1 MAATNGKSVIVTG
14 SGRGIGRAI
23 ALRLAA
29 DGFGV
34 LINDFDPEPAS
45 EVVAKIQASGGTAV
59 ANNADVTDEDQVQA
73 MVAQAVSEFG
83 QLDVMIAN
91 AGIGVQ
97 KRITETTWDDFDR
110 IIKVN
115 LYGVFLC
122 GREAARHMV
131 PRGEGKIIFASS
143 TSGRRGAAFQAAYCS
158 SKFGVVGLTQS
169 MARELGPQGITVN
182 AYCPGIVNTRM
193 WDEVDRERSRLMGK
207 PPGTALKQAIASI
220 SLGRMEEPEDVANFV
235 SFLAGPDSDY
245 VTGQAMLVCGG
256 VHMA

>member
-1 MAATNGKSVIVTG
+1 MTDTNGKSVIITG
-14 SGRGIGRAI
+14 AGRGIGRAI
-23 ALRLAA
+23 ALRLAR
-29 DGFGV
+29 DGFSIM
-34 LINDFDPEPAS
+34 INDLDAGPAG
-45 EVVAKIQASGGTAV
+45 EVVAEIEAAGGFAIING
-59 ANNADVTDEDQVQA
+59 ANVTDEDQVAA
-73 MVAQAVSEFG
+73 MVEQAAAEFG
-83 QLDVMIAN
+83 QVDVMIAN

-97 KRITETTWDDFDR
+97 KRIIEMTLDDFDK
-110 IIKVN
+110 ILKVN

-131 PRGEGKIIFASS
+131 PRKQGKIIFAAS
-143 TSGRRGAAFQAAYCS
+143 TSGRRGAPFQSAYCS

-169 MARELGPQGITVN
+169 MAKELGPEGITVN

-193 WDEVDRERSRLMGK
+193 WEEVDRERSRLMGK
-207 PPGTALKQAIASI
+207 PPGTALQQAIDSI
-220 SLGRMEEPEDVANFV
+220 ALGRMEEPEDVAKFV

>member
-23 ALRLAA
+23 ALRLAR

-34 LINDFDPEPAS
+34 VINDLDAEPAA
-45 EVVAKIQASGGTAV
+45 EVLAEIQAAGGTAIV
-59 ANNADVTDEDQVQA
+59 NNANVTDEDQVQA
-73 MVAQAVSEFG
+73 MVEQAISEFG

-91 AGIGVQ
+91 AGIGAQQRV
-97 KRITETTWDDFDR
+97 TETTWDDFDK
-110 IIKVN
+110 ILKVN
-115 LYGVFLC
+115 LYGAFLC

-131 PRGEGKIIFASS
+131 PREKGKIIFAAS
-143 TSGRRGAAFQAAYCS
+143 TSGRRGAPFQAAYCS
-158 SKFGVVGLTQS
+158 SKFGIVGLTQS

-193 WDEVDRERSRLMGK
+193 WEEVDRERSRLMGK
-207 PPGTALKQAIASI
+207 PPGTALKQAIDSI
-220 SLGRMEEPEDVANFV
+220 ALGRMEEPEDVANFV

-245 VTGQAMLVCGG
+245 VTGQAMLVAGG